1 MAFVSDR
8 CHHHD
13 EEYSKVLLLLHNL
26 QDQVAQMGNRNEIL
40 KLIKN
45 VMDQHLKDKRLEEKV
60 TISQLLPISETD
72 QSTVL
77 LMQLISDV
85 TS

>member
-60 TISQLLPISETD
+60 MISQLLSISETD